1 MKVNVLLFASLRE
14 AVGKSTIELDLS
26 ENATIAAVMKALGTA
41 YPAILPHLTSV
52 KVAVNRGF
60 AGPDQELHPRDEV
73 ALLPPVGG
81 G

>member
-1 MKVNVLLFASLRE
+1 
-14 AVGKSTIELDLS
+14 
-26 ENATIAAVMKALGTA
+26 
-41 YPAILPHLTSV
+41 LPHLTSV